1 MSADRGTREGGAMSA
16 ETCGFVGVG
25 RMGGPMTGRL
35 LDAGRTVCVRD
46 SSAAA
51 CDAVRQRGATV
62 ADSAAGVADVSDVV
76 FLSLPNPDIVKQA
89 VLGPGG
95 VAEGGRVKC
104 VVDFST
110 IGPITAGLLADAL
123 AARGIAYVDAPVS
136 GGVAGATKGTLAVM
150 VACPTPVFRDLESL
164 LAIFGKVFHL
174 GEKPGQAQTMKLAN
188 NLLAAAALVV
198 SSEAMVMG
206 VKAGLDPQVMLDV
219 INAGSG
225 RNSATQDKFPR
236 AILPG
241 SFDFGFAT
249 GLSYKDVRLCVDE
262 AEALG
267 VPMVV
272 GAAVREMLAITNAT
286 YGAESDFT
294 SICRVVEAW
303 GGVQV
308 RS

>member
-1 MSADRGTREGGAMSA
+1 MSA

-25 RMGGPMTGRL
+25 RMGGPMTARL
-35 LDAGRTVCVRD
+35 IDAGRTVCVHD
-46 SSAAA
+46 SSATARE
-51 CDAVRQRGATV
+51 AVRQRGATV
-62 ADSAAGVADVSDVV
+62 AASAAAVADFADTV

-89 VLGPGG
+89 VLGAGG
-95 VAEGGRVKC
+95 VIEGGRVKR

-110 IGPITAGLLADAL
+110 IGPITATAVAEAL
-123 AARGIAYVDAPVS
+123 AARGIDYVDAPVS
-136 GGVAGATKGTLAVM
+136 GGVAGATQGTLAVM
-150 VACPTPVFRDLESL
+150 VACPKPVYESLEAL
-164 LAIFGKVFHL
+164 LAIFGKTFHL

-206 VKAGLDPQVMLDV
+206 VKAGLDPKVMLDV

-241 SFDFGFAT
+241 TFDFGFAT

-262 AEALG
+262 AESLG

-272 GAAVREMLAITNAT
+272 GAAVREMLAITNAA
-286 YGAESDFT
+286 YGADSDFT
-294 SICRVVEAW
+294 SICRLVESW

-308 RS
+308 RG